1 LDESKKVEKGC
12 DGLLSDVQ
20 GVKLRKSVI
29 NKRLEAGRVIHLN
42 FKTKAQLLTI
52 ISRVEQDERRRH
64 SLIIGKNQ
72 MLQIV
77 LIADPFAPH
86 VLMYVYIAE
95 SPLDFEEGWADIL

>member
-1 LDESKKVEKGC
+1 LEESKKGEEGC
-12 DGLLSDVQ
+12 DGLLSAVQ

-29 NKRLEAGRVIHLN
+29 SKRLEAGRTIHLH

-52 ISRVEQDERRRH
+52 ISETEHEGRQSH
-64 SLIIGKNQ
+64 SLIIDRGQ

-95 SPLDFEEGWADIL
+95 SPLERHPDSMI